1 MIDKR
6 IHVENN
12 VILTTKDEIHN
23 QHIFNYISTNLD
35 MFRVNSE
42 FVVVCGIHGAPGG
55 EMREGDE
62 DFRYE
67 YKTMFRWFHNE
78 RRYYKFAPKI
88 AKPFQLVEERNY
100 HMGTVVEIFSVED
113 PDIEGKYKLDEKSK
127 LTLKTEFERLLVI
140 NRPLVLFLASCW
152 SHKSEISDI
161 LRSTMTSFQ
170 AKKHLVMNE
179 HMRFTR
185 FP

>member
-23 QHIFNYISTNLD
+23 QHTFNYISTNLD
-35 MFRVNSE
+35 RFRVNSE
-42 FVVVCGIHGAPGG
+42 FVAVCGIHGAPGG

-67 YKTMFRWFHNE
+67 YETMFRWFHNE
-78 RRYYKFAPKI
+78 KRYYKCAPKI

-100 HMGTVVEIFSVED
+100 YMGTVVDIFSVED
-113 PDIEGKYKLDEKSK
+113 PDHEG
-127 LTLKTEFERLLVI
+127 
-140 NRPLVLFLASCW
+140 
-152 SHKSEISDI
+152 
-161 LRSTMTSFQ
+161 
-170 AKKHLVMNE
+170 
-179 HMRFTR
+179 
-185 FP
+185 